1 MSKFMSGP
9 RQSHLRVVE
18 RIVRYLKRTLSNG
31 IIFSHKAI
39 KDNHIHLVFWFLLV
53 CLLVL
58 KWLKCQ
64 ERGGGGIG

>member
-1 MSKFMSGP
+1 MSGP

-39 KDNHIHLVFWFLLV
+39 KDNHIHLVF
-53 CLLVL
+53 
-58 KWLKCQ
+58 
-64 ERGGGGIG
+64 